1 MQQTFDLRK
10 ACYHQV
16 LNLWR
21 DLWNMHPKRRPMY
34 AAFDLTATEAVQVE
48 QQFLRANGL
57 ENDEKALRALAAEA
71 PTPLTEETSD
81 TEATKDEEV

>member
-1 MQQTFDLRK
+1 MQQSFDLRK

-34 AAFDLTATEAVQVE
+34 TAFDLTASEAVQVE
-48 QQFLRANGL
+48 QQFLSANGL
-57 ENDEKALRALAAEA
+57 ENDEKALNALAAEPVAVPQTDDDSDA
-71 PTPLTEETSD
+71 PTKETD
-81 TEATKDEEV
+81 